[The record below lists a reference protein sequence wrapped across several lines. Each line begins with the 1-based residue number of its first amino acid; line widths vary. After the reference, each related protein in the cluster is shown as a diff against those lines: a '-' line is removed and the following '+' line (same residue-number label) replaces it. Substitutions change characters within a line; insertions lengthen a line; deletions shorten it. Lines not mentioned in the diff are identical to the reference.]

1 MRVVQSRSG
10 RFAIGRW
17 LCTGATILGVGLSL
31 ALASSAAA
39 EVDRSRVRPEMQE
52 LYGAIRVLLPL
63 SVDET
68 RFRSPSERKR
78 IRKAL
83 STLAERAD
91 RVSAHAG
98 DHDRRI
104 HYLGASLARES
115 RETLERFDAGQLDGA
130 RFFALQLSE
139 FCVACHDRLPS
150 TEDSPLARGF
160 VSQEQLEGLP
170 VDQRA
175 RLQVATRRFDDALT
189 SFESLFAQPT
199 IHPAELLDALTE
211 YLTVSIRVKRDIAR
225 PIPVLRRFAA
235 RADLWTNLRSDVERW
250 IQALEHYSADPPG
263 KPSLASAR
271 VILEE
276 ADSVA
281 RYPSDR
287 RPLVHYLIASSQ
299 LNRFLEAH
307 DAEGG
312 RDVAEAYYWLG
323 LIASRTEF
331 DYFVSE
337 GDFYLETA
345 IRTAPRDPIAKQA
358 FLLLEEETVLGWT
371 GSGGSHMPADVRE
384 NLEALRQLVY
394 PD

>member
-1 MRVVQSRSG
+1 M
-10 RFAIGRW
+10 
-17 LCTGATILGVGLSL
+17 
-31 ALASSAAA
+31 
-39 EVDRSRVRPEMQE
+39 
-52 LYGAIRVLLPL
+52 
-63 SVDET
+63 
-68 RFRSPSERKR
+68 
-78 IRKAL
+78 
-83 STLAERAD
+83 
-91 RVSAHAG
+91 
-98 DHDRRI
+98 
-104 HYLGASLARES
+104 
-115 RETLERFDAGQLDGA
+115 
-130 RFFALQLSE
+130 
-139 FCVACHDRLPS
+139 
-150 TEDSPLARGF
+150 
-160 VSQEQLEGLP
+160 
-170 VDQRA
+170 
-175 RLQVATRRFDDALT
+175 
-189 SFESLFAQPT
+189 
-199 IHPAELLDALTE
+199 TE
-211 YLTVSIRVKRDIAR
+211 YLTVSIRVKGDIAR

-250 IQALEHYSADPPG
+250 IQALERYAASPPG

-271 VILEE
+271 AILEE